1 MRWLVL
7 VSAQADSTVVI
18 EGRFNGP
25 PASGNGGYTCGVVAN
40 LLGEGPA
47 EVVLRAPPPLD
58 QPLEVLKAPGNVTLY
73 DGETLVAEGRKLDRL
88 ELELRE
94 VLDAESGESAR
105 ANYPWFEGHPFPTCF
120 VCGPR
125 RPAHDGLEI
134 FAGRFEDSDLYAST
148 WTPAA
153 EHADADGW
161 IRPEI
166 VWAALDCPTGLVAL
180 TSEEP
185 TFGVL
190 GTLAVSIDAPV
201 AAGEQHTVTS
211 WSFGIDGR
219 KRPAA
224 AVISGPDGEVKARS
238 RALWIELRN

>member
-1 MRWLVL
+1 
-7 VSAQADSTVVI
+7 
-18 EGRFNGP
+18 
-25 PASGNGGYTCGVVAN
+25 VVAN

-58 QPLEVLKAPGNVTLY
+58 HPLSVQHSPEGVTLH
-73 DGETLVAEGRKLDRL
+73 DGETLVAEGRRLDRL
-88 ELELRE
+88 ELEPPE
-94 VLDAESGESAR
+94 VLDASRGEAAR
-105 ANYPWFEGHPFPTCF
+105 ANYPWLEAHPFPTCF
-120 VCGPR
+120 VCGPQ
-125 RPAHDGLEI
+125 RPANDGLEI
-134 FAGRFEDSDLYAST
+134 FSGRFEDSELYGSI

-180 TSEEP
+180 TSKEP
-185 TFGVL
+185 TVGVL
-190 GTLAVSIDAPV
+190 GTLAASIDAPL

-211 WSFGIDGR
+211 WSFDIDGR

-224 AVISGPDGEVKARS
+224 AVISGPDGKVKARS
-238 RALWIELRN
+238 RALWIELRG

>member
-1 MRWLVL
+1 M
-7 VSAQADSTVVI
+7 SAPANSTVVI
-18 EGRFNGP
+18 DRRFNGP
-25 PASGNGGYTCGVVAN
+25 PGSGNGGYTCGVVAN

-58 QPLEVLKAPGNVTLY
+58 RPLDVREAPGKVTLY
-73 DGETLVAEGRKLDRL
+73 DGETLIAEGRELERL
-88 ELELRE
+88 ELEVRG
-94 VLDAESGESAR
+94 VLDPESGESAR
-105 ANYPWFEGHPFPTCF
+105 ANYPWFDDHPFPTCF

-134 FAGRFEDSDLYAST
+134 FTGRFEDSELYAST

-153 EHADADGW
+153 EYADGDGW
-161 IRPEI
+161 VRSEI

-180 TSEEP
+180 TSAEP
-185 TFGVL
+185 TVGVL

-224 AVISGPDGEVKARS
+224 AVISGPDGKVKARS
-238 RALWIELRN
+238 RALWIELRS